1 MRYKNTIHI
10 FVLIT
15 LLFGIGVMGLS
26 QDVVPMPNKEVVLSK
41 RLELIK
47 EADKYL
53 GLRYKTKI
61 GNQIMDCSG
70 YTKYI
75 LNKFDTKVTR
85 SSVTQ
90 IKDGKRVENLKDA
103 KPGDILIFKGRN
115 HKSNLPGHVG
125 LVHHW
130 SNDTLYFI
138 HSSVQKGIT
147 IDHIFES
154 YYSKRFMQIRNV
166 IGD

>member
-1 MRYKNTIHI
+1 MRYKNAVHI
-10 FVLIT
+10 FVLIA
-15 LLFGIGVMGLS
+15 LLVGVGIMGLS
-26 QDVVPMPNKEVVLSK
+26 QDVLPTPNTEVALSK
-41 RLELIK
+41 RSQLIK
-47 EADKYL
+47 EAEKYL
-53 GLRYKTKI
+53 GLRYKTRI
-61 GNQIMDCSG
+61 GKQIMDCSG
-70 YTKYI
+70 YTKFI
-75 LNKFDTKVTR
+75 LSKFDTKVTR

-90 IKDGKRVENLKDA
+90 IKDGKRVENIKDA
-103 KPGDILIFKGRN
+103 RPGDILIFKGRN
-115 HKSNLPGHVG
+115 HKSNLPGHVA

-147 IDHIFES
+147 IDHIFQS